1 MGRFEKILQAVLEG
15 RADAN
20 IDFDDLCSLRLQ
32 LGFAQ
37 RTRGSH
43 HIFSRAGVEELL
55 NLQRAGPQAKPY
67 QVRQVRRILRDY
79 RLELQ
84 P

>member
-1 MGRFEKILQAVLEG
+1 MQSVGRYEKILQAVLEG

-20 IDFDDLCSLRLQ
+20 IDFDDLCSLLLQ

-43 HIFSRAGVEELL
+43 HILSRAGVEELL
-55 NLQRAGPQAKPY
+55 NLQRAGPQASPTK
-67 QVRQVRRILRDY
+67 
-79 RLELQ
+79 
-84 P
+84 